1 MKSYLVKMTLVILI
15 ISSFINIY
23 KRENNKEYKLE
34 NIIANNIE
42 LESEIAYSRYEEE
55 MISEL
60 VYEGLTLEEL
70 SDKLNHNLNS
80 NLAGYGE
87 VIATLSLERNVDPV
101 VATSIILVET
111 GCKWKCSSLVRNS
124 NNVGGMRGRNGYM
137 KFDTLD
143 EGLKAFVG
151 NLAKNY
157 YEKGLT
163 TPELMNKKYAENPNW
178 HKDVNYYVKLI
189 KAS

>member
-1 MKSYLVKMTLVILI
+1 MKSYLIRMTLVVLALSSLI
-15 ISSFINIY
+15 SIY
-23 KRENNKEYKLE
+23 KDNNKHYITESVVTK
-34 NIIANNIE
+34 NILFEDSLNK
-42 LESEIAYSRYEEE
+42 SRYEELTVPV
-55 MISEL
+55 I

-70 SDKLNHNLNS
+70 SAKLDNILNS
-80 NLAGYGE
+80 TLSGYGNT
-87 VIATLSLERNVDPV
+87 IATLSLERNVDPV

-111 GCKWKCSSLVRNS
+111 GCKWKCSYLVRNN

-137 KFDTLD
+137 KFSSLE
-143 EGLKAFVG
+143 EGLTAFVG
-151 NLAKNY
+151 NLQKNY

-163 TPELMNKKYAENPNW
+163 TPEAMNKKYAENPNW